1 MNFLAKIPLH
11 RKGLVYIAFTAFLW
25 SSSGLFIKILTLN
38 AYQISFYRSLIAAV
52 TLLIISYGKN
62 RTVKFEFDKF
72 TILASLFYAGILI
85 FFVIANKLT
94 TSANAIFLQFTAPIY
109 LLFLEPFFLKTKF
122 RRKDLITIIICISGM
137 VLFFMGK
144 LEIGNIYGN
153 LIAIAAGICFAMFS
167 LFVKWKKTL
176 GNENT
181 IISNIYG
188 NILVGIICFP
198 LIFNDIAV
206 SSTQLYVLLYMGVVQ
221 IGISYFIFN
230 IGIKYVSATE
240 SMIIGM
246 LEAIF
251 NPIWVFFGV
260 GEVPATTAVIGGI
273 IIFAAIL
280 IHNFLPVRKETSLK

>member
-1 MNFLAKIPLH
+1 MNFHEKIPLH

-52 TLLIISYGKN
+52 TLLIISYGKH
-62 RTVKFEFDKF
+62 RTVKFEFDKL
-72 TILASLFYAGILI
+72 TVLASLFYAGILI

-109 LLFLEPFFLKTKF
+109 LLFLEPLLLKTKF

-137 VLFFMGK
+137 VLFFTGK

-153 LIAIAAGICFAMFS
+153 LIAIAAGVCFAMFS

-181 IISNIYG
+181 IISIIYG

-198 LIFNDIAV
+198 LIFNEIAI
-206 SSTQLYVLLYMGVVQ
+206 SSTQFYVLLYMGVVQ

-260 GEVPATTAVIGGI
+260 GEVPAPTAVIGGI

-280 IHNFLPVRKETSLK
+280 IHNFLPLRKS